1 MNWDLTD
8 AKPVPTT
15 MCSQHPSH
23 REAMSGWKW
32 PWVFR
37 LGFAGGSAQPDP
49 LVGIETPGMGEG
61 EWITRQRLELG
72 ARRTKEIGARGLRI
86 VIRLDRTERVGN
98 GAEKRPWTGCQDICA
113 ESMAQPQ
120 RGGQCSRVWLR

>member
-1 MNWDLTD
+1 MEV
-8 AKPVPTT
+8 AV
-15 MCSQHPSH
+15 
-23 REAMSGWKW
+23 
-32 PWVFR
+32 VFR

-72 ARRTKEIGARGLRI
+72 ARRTKEIGAQGLRI

-98 GAEKRPWTGCQDICA
+98 GAEKRPWTGCQDICT
-113 ESMAQPQ
+113 ESMAPATARRSVFQ
-120 RGGQCSRVWLR
+120 GLALITLIIIMIVVTIC